1 MTTQAA
7 ATSVETSVVVDVPI
21 ERAFS
26 VFTDRIDSWWK
37 R

>member
-7 ATSVETSVVVDVPI
+7 GTTVRASVMVDAPI

-26 VFTDRIDSWWK
+26 VFTTGM
-37 R
+37 